1 MKLPSKSKLPLA
13 PDPDP
18 LFRYERD
25 KPIEGGG
32 RQSVLVALTPRNLGR
47 LLLSSSAAVGLYQNF
62 DAVLPLLKRLFL
74 P

>member
-1 MKLPSKSKLPLA
+1 MKLPSKPKSPLA

-18 LFRYERD
+18 LFRFERETLYED
-25 KPIEGGG
+25 GG

-47 LLLSSSAAVGLYQNF
+47 LFMSSAMAYGISQNF
-62 DAVLPLLKRLFL
+62 ETALPVLKRILL